1 MLPVLLTADLCSLRA
16 HVDRLAFSAFID
28 VDEDGTVLQDA
39 LRADGRPES
48 GRADLR
54 AGAAHDRCPG

>member
-28 VDEDGTVLQDA
+28 VDEDGTVRKTRYARTVRSGPRGLQQAQRD
-39 LRADGRPES
+39 
-48 GRADLR
+48 R
-54 AGAAHDRCPG
+54 AG